1 MEKELSVP
9 FALLLA
15 QSLFQ
20 LHRDIETKQTW
31 DGVGGGRYTPPNT
44 QYFEH
49 SAHLPDPAV
58 WTSPSYIV
66 TACLVNTSLI
76 LKPSP
81 EGGPSQAGFL
91 ARSPA
96 PMGAESP

>member
-20 LHRDIETKQTW
+20 LHGDIETKQTC
-31 DGVGGGRYTPPNT
+31 GGALYTPPNT